1 LSSVETAEQD
11 KLTLLTP
18 TKTYVKSRSDAVE
31 LVFPS
36 PSSITSTPQKN
47 KISRL
52 IDMPSPSLKRKINY
66 EIDNDSPR
74 KVKLKQSIKQ
84 KSKIIRNK
92 NSHISK
98 LKMSISKIKTHN
110 NIKNVIHTHRFPSCN
125 SRALVTMQFK
135 NKRQP

>member
-1 LSSVETAEQD
+1 MSSVEIAEPD

-18 TKTYVKSRSDAVE
+18 TKTYVRSRSDSVE

-66 EIDNDSPR
+66 EIDDSPR
-74 KVKLKQSIKQ
+74 KIKLKQSIK
-84 KSKIIRNK
+84 
-92 NSHISK
+92 
-98 LKMSISKIKTHN
+98 
-110 NIKNVIHTHRFPSCN
+110 
-125 SRALVTMQFK
+125 
-135 NKRQP
+135 